1 VRNISFRIY
10 EMHTGDNSDTRP
22 SRGAFNFS
30 QSIIPL
36 LLASSRSTNLTA
48 SEIQY
53 PPTLI
58 FTGAT
63 ASTKASAKFSNFTPG
78 KFALR
83 SLSQS
88 IAKEFGP
95 QGIHVGHA
103 IIDGVI
109 NTELTKGWMAGAGP
123 DAKVNPEAV
132 RTCALGLFHLGQSK
146 KLTRNFFDDRL
157 PMSIGICTPSL
168 GVLGHGRSK
177 SGRTL
182 KNGRSYH
189 LLLEDNRNFGYNL
202 N

>member
-1 VRNISFRIY
+1 MVTGVRGVIL
-10 EMHTGDNSDTRP
+10 TLTCL

-36 LLASSRSTNLTA
+36 LLASTKSTNTTA
-48 SEIQY
+48 SSPSEIRY

-63 ASTKASAKFSNFTPG
+63 ASTKASANFSNFTPG

-109 NTELTKGWMAGAGP
+109 DTELTKNWMVGAGP
-123 DAKVNPEAV
+123 DAKINPEGV
-132 RTCALGLFHLGQSK
+132 RMYVFSFIDQEADYKPL
-146 KLTRNFFDDRL
+146 
-157 PMSIGICTPSL
+157 
-168 GVLGHGRSK
+168 
-177 SGRTL
+177 
-182 KNGRSYH
+182 
-189 LLLEDNRNFGYNL
+189 
-202 N
+202 

>member
-1 VRNISFRIY
+1 MVLI
-10 EMHTGDNSDTRP
+10 HPCP

-36 LLASSRSTNLTA
+36 LLDSVKSTNTTA
-48 SEIQY
+48 LPPSEIQY

-63 ASTKASAKFSNFTPG
+63 ASTKASAKFSNFSPG

-103 IIDGVI
+103 IMDGVI
-109 NTELTKGWMAGAGP
+109 DTEFTKDWMVGAGP
-123 DAKVNPEAV
+123 DAKINPEAV
-132 RTCALGLFHLGQSK
+132 RTCCFVS
-146 KLTRNFFDDRL
+146 
-157 PMSIGICTPSL
+157 SIW
-168 GVLGHGRSK
+168 GRAK
-177 SGRTL
+177 G
-182 KNGRSYH
+182 
-189 LLLEDNRNFGYNL
+189 
-202 N
+202 

>member
-1 VRNISFRIY
+1 MRNIHK
-10 EMHTGDNSDTRP
+10 HTENDSDTRF

-30 QSIIPL
+30 RSIIPL
-36 LLASSRSTNLTA
+36 LLASAKSTNPTA
-48 SEIQY
+48 PSPSEIQY

-109 NTELTKGWMAGAGP
+109 DTEVTKDWMAGAGP
-123 DAKVNPEAV
+123 DAKVSPEAV
-132 RTCALGLFHLGQSK
+132 RTCTVDFCHIELNR
-146 KLTRNFFDDRL
+146 LT
-157 PMSIGICTPSL
+157 
-168 GVLGHGRSK
+168 
-177 SGRTL
+177 
-182 KNGRSYH
+182 KNC
-189 LLLEDNRNFGYNL
+189 F
-202 N
+202 